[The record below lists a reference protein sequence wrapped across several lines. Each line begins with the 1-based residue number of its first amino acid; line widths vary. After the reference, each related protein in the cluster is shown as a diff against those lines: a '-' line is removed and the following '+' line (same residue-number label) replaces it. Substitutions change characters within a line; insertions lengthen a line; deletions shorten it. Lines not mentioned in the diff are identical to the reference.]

1 MIDPLPPGTVRARCV
16 RAANP
21 GVMTL
26 SGTNTW
32 LLSEPTDDRVVV
44 VDPGPALS
52 EHLRQVVVAVEAEGR
67 QVGAVLL
74 THDHPDHA
82 EGLPQFLEQTGAEL
96 RHPEPGPFRIGA
108 LELECIPT
116 PGHTSDSV
124 SFAVPAD
131 GALLTGD
138 TVLGRGTTV
147 VAHPDGRLG
156 DYLESLTT
164 LLQLVGPRGITELLP
179 GHGPQISGAVDE
191 VLTGYLVH
199 RHQRL
204 DQVRAA
210 LGAGATTLDE
220 LLEVVYA
227 DVDQSLWPAA
237 RLSLA
242 AQLEYLGS

>member
-1 MIDPLPPGTVRARCV
+1 MIDPLPRGTVRARCV

-21 GVMTL
+21 GIMTL

-32 LLSEPTDDRVVV
+32 LLSEPTDDTVVV
-44 VDPGPALS
+44 VDPGPAMS
-52 EHLRQVVVAVEAEGR
+52 EHLRHVVEAVEGDGR

-82 EGLPQFLEQTGAEL
+82 EGLPQFLELTGAAL
-96 RHPEPGPFRIGA
+96 IHPEPGPFRVGA
-108 LELECIPT
+108 LELECILT
-116 PGHTSDSV
+116 PGHTSDSI
-124 SFAVPAD
+124 SFVLPAD

-156 DYLESLTT
+156 DYLESLSA
-164 LLQLVGPRGITELLP
+164 LLQLVGHRGISELLP
-179 GHGPQISGAVDE
+179 GHGPQISSDVHE
-191 VLTGYLVH
+191 VLTGYLAH

-210 LGAGATTLDE
+210 LDAGATTLDE
-220 LLEVVYA
+220 LLAVVYA

-242 AQLEYLGS
+242 AQLDYLGR